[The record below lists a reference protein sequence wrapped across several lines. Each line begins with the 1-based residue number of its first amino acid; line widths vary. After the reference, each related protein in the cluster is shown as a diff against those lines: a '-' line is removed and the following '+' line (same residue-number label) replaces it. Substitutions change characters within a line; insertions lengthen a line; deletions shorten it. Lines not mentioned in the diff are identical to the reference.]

1 MTDRRRG
8 MYYVPNEGMRFW
20 DGEEWAEEEP
30 PPEDSERPNAPHTVQ
45 ASTVTRRAGRKGVL
59 PWVVAGITGIAVGV
73 LATLLVIGGVASE
86 ALASTS
92 EAIAAL
98 VSAKP

>member
-1 MTDRRRG
+1 
-8 MYYVPNEGMRFW
+8 
-20 DGEEWAEEEP
+20 
-30 PPEDSERPNAPHTVQ
+30 
-45 ASTVTRRAGRKGVL
+45 
-59 PWVVAGITGIAVGV
+59 
-73 LATLLVIGGVASE
+73 VIGGVASE